1 MGGGGER
8 EREGEGDASGLG
20 RRQRGEDGK
29 VWAGWALPLPPL
41 KALFFFFG
49 YYILPSFREFV
60 PKFDHTMT
68 TE

>member
-41 KALFFFFG
+41 KALFFFLG
-49 YYILPSFREFV
+49 I
-60 PKFDHTMT
+60 KFSRPLGNSSPNLIIP
-68 TE
+68 